1 MSPLGTWEMM
11 IYSEEMINAMKY
23 GYKFEILRGY
33 YFESKDIIFRNYIT
47 ELYNLRLNYD
57 KGHPMNFIA
66 KILMNSLYG
75 RFGMDDNFTTTKV
88 YDKTKLSKILA
99 KASALS
105 LKTISDVFPIGDSHL
120 LVTSSKDNTNTML
133 NSLSENHN
141 INIAI
146 ASSITALARVQ
157 MSKYKNNPHFKL
169 FYTDTDSIFIN
180 LSQPPWGKK
189 RIKLNYA

>member
-1 MSPLGTWEMM
+1 
-11 IYSEEMINAMKY
+11 
-23 GYKFEILRGY
+23 
-33 YFESKDIIFRNYIT
+33 
-47 ELYNLRLNYD
+47 
-57 KGHPMNFIA
+57 MNFIA